1 MISWGILNDLI
12 DKAKT
17 LDYREGLAVVFDL
30 QTTKI
35 EIVRLNTEEQLFEGI
50 NSDGQLLDDV
60 GGAYRPFTIAEKQR
74 KGQPFDRVTLFDS
87 GKLYDSYKVP
97 KVTLDGFVI
106 EADTIKEG
114 EDLEDRYGNLEGLT
128 EESQEVILTFITPDY
143 AHWLIQE
150 FRNV

>member
-35 EIVRLNTEEQLFEGI
+35 EIVRLNTEEQLFKEGV
-50 NSDGQLLDDV
+50 NADNVVLGDYTPFSYQL
-60 GGAYRPFTIAEKQR
+60 KQNR
-74 KGQPFDRVTLFDS
+74 FGSSFPRHITLFED
-87 GKLYDSYKVP
+87 GDLYDSYKVP

-143 AHWLIQE
+143 ANWLIQE